1 MQTMQIPA
9 RADVAAQD
17 KWAIHDLF
25 ATDDDW
31 RAALAAAKEYIPRV
45 QAFRGRLGESAQT
58 LLDYLRL
65 DDEISLAFDA
75 LVHYAQRR
83 SDEDT
88 ASRPIRR
95 W

>member
-58 LLDYLRL
+58 LLGWTTK
-65 DDEISLAFDA
+65 SA
-75 LVHYAQRR
+75 LPLTR
-83 SDEDT
+83 SCT
-88 ASRPIRR
+88 TRSAAATRTPASRPIRR